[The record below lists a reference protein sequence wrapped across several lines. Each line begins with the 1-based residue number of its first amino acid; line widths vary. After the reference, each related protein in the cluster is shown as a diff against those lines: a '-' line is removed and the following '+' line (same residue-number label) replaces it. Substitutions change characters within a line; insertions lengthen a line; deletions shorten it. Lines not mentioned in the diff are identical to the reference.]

1 MYVAGTNMKR
11 TTSVCVALALLAAGG
26 HAMAQQ
32 PKNLY
37 VGGPGGSTQ
46 KLFQDKIIPAFE
58 ATHQVKI
65 SYVPGISSE
74 LVAKLQAQRGRQEMN
89 VVIVDDGPMYQALQ
103 YGFCEP
109 LANPAAY
116 ADIYETARFG
126 ANAIGIGLIA
136 TGIAYNKA
144 TFDKNGWAAP
154 KSWNDLT
161 DAKYKQRLT
170 ASSLSGTYGVHTL
183 LMFARINGGSE
194 TNIEPGFEA
203 IGKKLAPN
211 VLSWSSSPAKLAEM
225 FQNRDVDVAV
235 WGSSR
240 TLALKNT
247 GFPIEFVYPT
257 EGAAALVT
265 AACVV
270 VQNNALAASQAFV
283 QFLVTP
289 QVQQWLAAE
298 GWGPTSSK
306 TKLEGDVARN
316 VPYGPDDIKKLV
328 KVDWLAVN
336 QKRAEWTNRWN
347 RTIER

>member
-1 MYVAGTNMKR
+1 MNKTI
-11 TTSVCVALALLAAGG
+11 SVCVALALLAAGS

-32 PKNLY
+32 QKTLY

-46 KLFQDKIIPAFE
+46 KLFQEKIIPAFE
-58 ATHQVKI
+58 ATHAVKI

-74 LVAKLQAQRGRQEMN
+74 LVAKLQAQRGRQEIN
-89 VVIVDDGPMYQALQ
+89 VVMVDDGPMYQALQ
-103 YGFCEP
+103 YGFCEA
-109 LANPAAY
+109 LTNPAAY
-116 ADIYETARFG
+116 ADVYEAARFG
-126 ANAIGIGLIA
+126 ANAIGIGLVA
-136 TGIAYNKA
+136 TGIAYNNA
-144 TFDKNGWAAP
+144 TFAKNGWAAP
-154 KSWNDLT
+154 TSWNDLT
-161 DAKYKQRLT
+161 DPKYKQRLT
-170 ASSLSGTYGVHTL
+170 ASSLSGTYGIHTL
-183 LMFARINGGSE
+183 LMFSRINGGSE
-194 TNIEPGFEA
+194 TNIEPGFDA

-225 FQNRDVDVAV
+225 FQNNDVDVAV

-240 TLALKNT
+240 AYALKKT

-270 VQNNALAASQAFV
+270 VQNRAPELSQAFV

-289 QVQQWLAAE
+289 QVQQWLASE
-298 GWGPTSSK
+298 GWGPTNSK
-306 TKLEGDVARN
+306 TKLEGDIAKN

-328 KVDWLAVN
+328 KVDWLVVN